1 MFKFEEPKLKEVS
14 GHKLGQITGIDP
26 RRISDKLKRGEL
38 QRNENGLYDLEQSMR
53 ALGISTE
60 TMELLENDNAPIN
73 IQQMRAIK
81 ERETAYLKRLERGL
95 AEGSLIQVE
104 DVMKK
109 LTPLFAGIKV
119 RLLALPSK
127 LAPVMA
133 NETNSAV
140 CKSTL
145 EGELRVVLAEL
156 SSGIEREL
164 ALGTGEVIGTAA
176 AFDSSSQWAQA
187 ERVLS
192 PEASAEPGKWRNE
205 RNPALVE
212 IMDSVSDPTVS
223 EIVVMRKPAWEN

>member
-164 ALGTGEVIGTAA
+164 ALGTGEVAGAATAFNDSGMGSGGESSESRSKRGT
-176 AFDSSSQWAQA
+176 
-187 ERVLS
+187 
-192 PEASAEPGKWRNE
+192 
-205 RNPALVE
+205 
-212 IMDSVSDPTVS
+212 
-223 EIVVMRKPAWEN
+223 RKVAKRKKSGTG

>member
-38 QRNENGLYDLEQSMR
+38 QRNENGLYDLEESMR
-53 ALGISTE
+53 ALGISTD
-60 TMELLENDNAPIN
+60 TMELLEHDNAPIN

-95 AEGSLIQVE
+95 AEGSLIQVD
-104 DVMKK
+104 DVMKQ

-164 ALGTGEVIGTAA
+164 ALGTGEVAGAA
-176 AFDSSSQWAQA
+176 TAFDDSGMGSGGESSQS
-187 ERVLS
+187 RS
-192 PEASAEPGKWRNE
+192 KRG
-205 RNPALVE
+205 
-212 IMDSVSDPTVS
+212 T
-223 EIVVMRKPAWEN
+223 RKVAKRKKSGTG

>member
-95 AEGSLIQVE
+95 AEGSLIQVD
-104 DVMKK
+104 DVMKQ

-164 ALGTGEVIGTAA
+164 ALGTGEVAGTST
-176 AFDSSSQWAQA
+176 AFDDSGMGSGG
-187 ERVLS
+187 ES
-192 PEASAEPGKWRNE
+192 PQSRSKRGTRK
-205 RNPALVE
+205 VE
-212 IMDSVSDPTVS
+212 K
-223 EIVVMRKPAWEN
+223 RKKSGTG

>member
-1 MFKFEEPKLKEVS
+1 
-14 GHKLGQITGIDP
+14 
-26 RRISDKLKRGEL
+26 
-38 QRNENGLYDLEQSMR
+38 
-53 ALGISTE
+53 
-60 TMELLENDNAPIN
+60 
-73 IQQMRAIK
+73 MRAIK

-145 EGELRVVLAEL
+145 QGELRVVLAEL

-164 ALGTGEVIGTAA
+164 ALGTGEVAGTAT
-176 AFDSSSQWAQA
+176 AFDDSGMGSSGESSQSKQA
-187 ERVLS
+187 
-192 PEASAEPGKWRNE
+192 
-205 RNPALVE
+205 RNPESGETKE
-212 IMDSVSDPTVS
+212 IRHWLRS
-223 EIVVMRKPAWEN
+223 